1 MSETPVVQKSPNY
14 RKTMPVAVSWEEG
27 DFLFFAVVNRYFG
40 NNPNDMFYEVERIWI
55 VSRKDG
61 SEPKFEAEAPI
72 NLEYYALILAKNMAE
87 DRFRVSLQPPL

>member
-1 MSETPVVQKSPNY
+1 MSETPVVPNY

-27 DFLFFAVVNRYFG
+27 DSFCFAVVNRYFG

-55 VSRKDG
+55 VSRKDE
-61 SEPKFEAEAPI
+61 SVQKFDAEVQT